1 MRCVAVFHDPDIEV
15 TPERV
20 ADALHTGDAQV
31 VDVREDYEWEAGHAD
46 GARHLELE
54 RLASSAGT
62 IERERPVVFVCRAGV
77 RSAMAA
83 HAFRQAGFDAWSMHG
98 GMEAWAAE
106 GRPLVPPGGH
116 VAPH

>member
-1 MRCVAVFHDPDIEV
+1 MPSPLPGDVEV
-15 TPERV
+15 TPEQAQR
-20 ADALHTGDAQV
+20 ALSDGSALV